1 MDNQHHSCHTGE
13 AHEHRVSAVPMGD
26 ATDTQTYT
34 CPMHPQIRHIGPGS
48 CPICGM
54 ALEPAEFALSDKPDP
69 ELVDMTKRFWVSL
82 ALSLPLLT
90 KVMGEHFIPWIHEN
104 LNNDWAR
111 FAQMALATPVVL
123 WGGWPFFVR
132 GWQSLRT
139 LKLNM
144 FTLIA
149 LGVGV
154 AYFYSLAITIFPQA
168 FMSLM
173 GQNRPPEVYYEA
185 AAIIT
190 TLVLLGQ
197 VLELKARSQ
206 TNSALRALFD
216 LAPKTARLIGADGQ
230 ERDVA
235 ISEVMVGDK
244 LRVRPGEK
252 IPVDGVVIDGHS
264 SVDQSMLTGES
275 LPVEKNE
282 NDKVTGATL
291 NGTGALVIRAERVGL
306 DTMLSQIVAQVAKAQ
321 RSRAPIQ
328 RMADIVSGYFVPIVV
343 LVALTT
349 ALIWGVWGPEPRLGF
364 ALLNAIAVL
373 IIACPCA
380 LGLATPMSIIAGTGR
395 AAQVGILIRDAAALE
410 SFEKVDTLIIDKT
423 GTLTEG
429 KPRLIELV
437 AFDGFEYD
445 EILQLA
451 ASLDALS
458 EHPLAQ
464 AIVNAAKEKS
474 LQLLQVDNFQ
484 SVTGKGVTGTI
495 NGRKIM
501 IGNRALLEADA
512 VNCEELI
519 ARATPFREQ
528 GQGVIYLAIANVAA
542 GLIVVADPIKPTTS
556 QALEQLKALGIKIVM
571 LTGDNVTTAKA
582 IADKLKIDD
591 FQADVLPTRK
601 AEIVQK
607 LMSQGRLVAM
617 AGDGV
622 NDAPALASASVGIA
636 MGNGTDIAMESA
648 GITLIK
654 GDLLGIVRARRL
666 SRSVMKNIR
675 ENLFFAFIYNALG
688 VPVAAGILYPFF
700 GILLSPIIASA
711 AMAFSSF
718 SVIANALRLR
728 SVKI

>member
-1 MDNQHHSCHTGE
+1 
-13 AHEHRVSAVPMGD
+13 MGD